1 MPRSRVA
8 PTEYLTTFNVAKLLG
23 VTPPTVV
30 NWINAGILHAHRT
43 PGGHRRVA
51 ASDLVVFA
59 RAHAYPLPV
68 GFGVREKPRRVLVV
82 DDQREFTAV
91 VVEYLRAAGG
101 WVTEVAHS
109 GFAAG
114 LAVAQFKPDII
125 LLDIRMPDVN
135 GFEVLAR
142 LKADEGT
149 RNIPVV
155 ACTGD
160 KEPGLAA
167 QVRASEFVALVEKPV
182 RLKRLEELLEHWL
195 EQAAERTT

>member
-8 PTEYLTTFNVAKLLG
+8 STEYLTTFNVAKLLG

-30 NWINAGILHAHRT
+30 NWIDAGILHAHRT

-51 ASDLVVFA
+51 AKDLIVFA

-68 GFGVREKPRRVLVV
+68 GFGVEDKPRRILVV
-82 DDQREFTAV
+82 DDQREFTSV
-91 VVEYLRAAGG
+91 VVEYLHTSGA
-101 WVTEVAHS
+101 WITEVADS

-142 LKADEGT
+142 LKADEAT
-149 RNIPVV
+149 RHIPVV

-160 KEPGLAA
+160 KDPGLVA

-182 RLKRLEELLEHWL
+182 RLKRLEELLEVWL
-195 EQAAERTT
+195 DEARAG